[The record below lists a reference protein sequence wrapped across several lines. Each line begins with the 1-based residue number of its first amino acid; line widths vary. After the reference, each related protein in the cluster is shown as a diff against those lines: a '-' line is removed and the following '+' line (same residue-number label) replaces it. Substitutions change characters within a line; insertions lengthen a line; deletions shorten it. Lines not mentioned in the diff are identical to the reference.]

1 MGRKVTDYLLYR
13 WRYILG
19 YGVIALVV
27 LSLLLVAALFT
38 PGAIS
43 QEEMRSVA
51 TSSQPLRSL
60 DPSLIVNL
68 PYHLLQRA
76 SISLL
81 GVSVLSI
88 KLPSLILSVLSIIG
102 MFILLRGWFRHN
114 VAILTTLLIVTTG
127 QFLFLSQ
134 HGAPGIVYIFWSV
147 WMLVAALMI
156 SRRAPMGWL
165 WKIILAGII
174 SLSLYTPLSIY
185 IIVALLSAVILHP
198 HLRYI
203 VRRMSKLKTALASFV
218 GLLLI
223 APLAYVIWQHPETG
237 FTLLGFP
244 GDSFDLK
251 ANALTF
257 VGNYFDFMT
266 PVHGIYMSPLY
277 GVGTLALI
285 TLGVMR
291 LFTATYT
298 ARSYV
303 ITAWT
308 ILLIPVI
315 LLNPDSIGVTF
326 VPALLLMAMGVA
338 SLISMWYSL
347 FPRNPYARVVG
358 LVPLVILMGGMLATS
373 VDRYVNG
380 YTYNP
385 ELASKFSNDISL
397 LNRRLAMNAH
407 APVTLVVT
415 PSERAFYDVVA
426 KYGRQITVTS
436 SIPTEKLP
444 PTLIISKAA
453 YKPIANATPARIVT
467 DASSTE
473 SDRFYI
479 YKTDQK

>member
-19 YGVIALVV
+19 YGVIALVI

-38 PGAIS
+38 PGALS
-43 QEEMRSVA
+43 QEEMQSVA
-51 TSSQPLRSL
+51 TSSQSLRSL

-76 SISLL
+76 SLSLF

-102 MFILLRGWFRHN
+102 MFVLLRGWFRHN

-134 HGAPGIVYIFWSV
+134 HGASGIVYIFWSV

-156 SRRAPMGWL
+156 SRRAPMAWL
-165 WKIILAGII
+165 WKIVLAGVI

-203 VRRMSKLKTALASFV
+203 VRRMSKLKTTLAIVV
-218 GLLLI
+218 GLLLV
-223 APLAYVIWQHPETG
+223 APLAYVVWKHPATG
-237 FTLLGFP
+237 LALLGFP
-244 GDSFDLK
+244 DSSFDLK

-257 VGNYFDFMT
+257 IGNYFDFMT
-266 PVHGIYMSPLY
+266 PVHGVYMAPLY

-285 TLGVMR
+285 TLGIMR

-303 ITAWT
+303 ITAWS

-315 LLNPDSIGVTF
+315 LLNPNSIGVTF

-347 FPRNPYARVVG
+347 FPHNPYARVVG
-358 LVPLVILMGGMLATS
+358 LVPLVILMGGMLGTS
-373 VDRYVNG
+373 VDRYING

-385 ELASKFSNDISL
+385 QLASQFSSDINL
-397 LNRRLAMNAH
+397 LNRRLAMNAN
-407 APVTLVVT
+407 APVTLVVA

-426 KYGRQITVTS
+426 KYGKQITVTS
-436 SIPTEKLP
+436 SIPTGQLP
-444 PTLIISKAA
+444 PTLIVSKAA
-453 YKPIANATPARIVT
+453 HKPLANAVPARIIT
-467 DASSTE
+467 DASSSE